1 MGDISKNFSFSE
13 FESSQ
18 TAFDNDIDNTIPE
31 SKREKV
37 RDLVI
42 CVLQPARDFLGS
54 CITITSGYRCK
65 ALNYL
70 LVRSNHSQ
78 HVKGEAADLVCSD
91 NMALFRYIRDN
102 LYFDQLI
109 YEFGDDNQPKWV
121 HVSFN
126 MKYNRNEVLKAEKRD
141 GKTVYIKL
149 N

>member
-1 MGDISKNFSFSE
+1 MGDISKDFSFEE

-31 SKREKV
+31 SKKGKV
-37 RDLVI
+37 KDLVI

-54 CITITSGYRCK
+54 RITITSGYRCK
-65 ALNYL
+65 ALNYHL
-70 LVRSNHSQ
+70 GGANHSQ
-78 HVKGEAADLVCSD
+78 HIKGEAADLVCSD
-91 NMALFRYIRDN
+91 NAALFRYIRDN

-109 YEFGDDNQPKWV
+109 YEFGDEEQPKWV

-126 MKYNRNEVLKAEKRD
+126 LDSNRNEVLKAEKRD